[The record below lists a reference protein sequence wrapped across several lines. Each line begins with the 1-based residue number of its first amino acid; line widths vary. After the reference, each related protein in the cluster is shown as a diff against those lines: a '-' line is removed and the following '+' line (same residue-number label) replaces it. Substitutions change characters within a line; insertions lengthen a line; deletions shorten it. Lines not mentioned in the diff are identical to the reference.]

1 VHGKTYVITC
11 RNALRLRYCP
21 KARLEQ
27 TIGSCDCRPM
37 TRKNLIPIFGDQ
49 LSPNISSLDQKKPD
63 DCIILMAELDEETSY
78 VRHHKAKIAYI
89 LSAMRHYARAL
100 QDRGWSVEYVKLND
114 PENSGSFTGEIAR
127 AIERHDIGA
136 IRVTEPGEWRV
147 MAMIENWEEKFGTP
161 VTICPDSR
169 FLATHQDFD
178 DWAEGKKQ
186 LRMEFFYREMRRKT
200 MLLLDDK
207 GKPEG
212 GKWNYDSDNRK
223 PAKGSERTPQPIRFL
238 ADDVTGEVLD
248 LVGRRFSHHPGSL
261 EHFHFAVTHEEAMRQ
276 KRHFLDE
283 VLPRFGDYQDAML
296 TGEPFLWHSI
306 LSPYINSGLLDPL
319 DLCREVEGKYREGKV
334 PLNAA
339 EGFIRQIIGWREY
352 IRGIY
357 WREGPD
363 YVERNFLNADRPL
376 PDFYYTGET
385 DILCL
390 SEAIGQTLD
399 FAYAHHI
406 QRLMI
411 TGNFALIAGINPQAV
426 HRWYLEVYADAYE
439 WVELPN
445 TLGMSLFA
453 DGGII
458 ASKPYASSG
467 NYINKMSDYCQH
479 CRYDVKQ
486 RTGDDAC
493 PFNSLYW
500 DFLDRNQNKLQD
512 NNRLAMPYR
521 IWDKMDLDARNQIR
535 SQAKSFLDAL

>member
-1 VHGKTYVITC
+1 
-11 RNALRLRYCP
+11 
-21 KARLEQ
+21 
-27 TIGSCDCRPM
+27 M
-37 TRKNLIPIFGDQ
+37 TRKTLIVLFGDQ
-49 LSPNISSLDQKKPD
+49 LSLNISSLDQQKPE
-63 DCIILMAELDEETSY
+63 DCIILMAELDEETGY
-78 VRHHKAKIAYI
+78 VSHHKAKIAYI
-89 LSAMRHYARAL
+89 LSAMRHHARTL
-100 QDRGWSVEYVKLND
+100 QDRGWSVDYVKLD
-114 PENSGSFTGEIAR
+114 DAGNSGSFTGEIAR

-147 MAMIENWEEKFGTP
+147 MAMVENWQERFGLP
-161 VTICPDSR
+161 VTICPDAR
-169 FLATHQDFD
+169 FLATHQDFA
-178 DWAEGKKQ
+178 DWAKGKKQ

-200 MLLLDDK
+200 GLLLDEN
-207 GKPEG
+207 GQPEG
-212 GKWNYDSDNRK
+212 GKWNYDGDNRK
-223 PAKGSERTPQPIRFL
+223 PAKSGEPIPLPIRFVP
-238 ADDVTGEVLD
+238 DDVTGEVLD
-248 LVGRRFSHHPGSL
+248 LIASRFADHPGSL

-276 KRHFLDE
+276 KRQFLDE
-283 VLPRFGDYQDAML
+283 ALPRFGDYQDAML
-296 TGEPFLWHSI
+296 SGEPFLWHSI

-319 DLCREVEGKYREGKV
+319 DLCRDVENRYREGKI

-363 YVERNFLNADRPL
+363 YVARNFLDANRSL
-376 PDFYYTGET
+376 PDFYYSGET
-385 DILCL
+385 DMHCL

-411 TGNFALIAGINPQAV
+411 TGNFALIAGIDPQAV

-445 TLGMSLFA
+445 TLGMSQFA

-486 RTGDDAC
+486 RTGDNAC
-493 PFNSLYW
+493 PFNALYW
-500 DFLDRNQNKLQD
+500 DFLDRNRGKLQD

-521 IWDKMDLDARNQIR
+521 LWDKMDRDTRNQIR
-535 SQAKSFLDAL
+535 ARAKSFLADL